1 MNAARQSPEDAVAGS
16 DVVPEAPILEEFLRL
31 DPESV
36 PPAMGNLLEVIRA
49 PADSLDALNDEVL
62 SPQAVR
68 ALVAGLVTR
77 QQAEREI
84 FLSALG
90 AYKDLADRLALEVAD
105 TRGQLSAQAEA
116 ARLEQAH
123 MVKEFLERLDVLTA
137 KISTSA
143 ARYEAELGQKNV
155 LIEDGERRVEA
166 YAGLAV
172 NAESTLND
180 MRRSTSWRLT
190 APVRLL
196 SRMLA
201 QKATPV
207 EPEN

>member
-1 MNAARQSPEDAVAGS
+1 
-16 DVVPEAPILEEFLRL
+16 
-31 DPESV
+31 
-36 PPAMGNLLEVIRA
+36 MGNLLAVIRE
-49 PADSLDALNDEVL
+49 PTVSLDTLSDESL
-62 SPQAVR
+62 SPQTVR

-77 QQAEREI
+77 QRAEREV

-90 AYKDLADRLALEVAD
+90 AYKDLADRLTLEVAD
-105 TRGQLSAQAEA
+105 TRGQLSAQTEA
-116 ARLEQAH
+116 ARLEQAR
-123 MVKEFLERLDVLTA
+123 MVREFLERLDVLTA

-143 ARYEAELGQKNV
+143 ARYEHELSQKDI

-172 NAESTLND
+172 NAESTIDD
-180 MRRSTSWRLT
+180 MRHSTSWRLT

-201 QKATPV
+201 QRATPV